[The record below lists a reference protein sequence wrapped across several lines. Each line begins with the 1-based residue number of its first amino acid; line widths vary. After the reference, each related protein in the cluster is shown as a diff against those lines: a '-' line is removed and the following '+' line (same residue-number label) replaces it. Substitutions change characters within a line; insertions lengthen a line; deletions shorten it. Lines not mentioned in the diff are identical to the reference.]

1 MDWCAIET
9 VLLDMDGTLL
19 DLYFDSYLWKQHLPL
34 RYAERHGID
43 VESAKREIVPK
54 IKAKEGSLQWY
65 CLDYWTCELGVDI
78 SFLEREVGHLIALR
92 PHVTEFLDFLR
103 RRELQVALTTNA
115 HRRSLDHK
123 LARTGLTDYF
133 DAIVSSHDFGIP
145 KEERGFWQRLH
156 TQVDYDPATTL
167 LIDDN
172 PNVLRAALA
181 YGIQHLRG
189 IALPDSR
196 AAPRRHDDFLVIESF
211 LDLLPQAGLD
221 TTVGQVADSTP

>member
-103 RRELQVALTTNA
+103 RRELQVALQTNA
-115 HRRSLDHK
+115 HRRSL
-123 LARTGLTDYF
+123 
-133 DAIVSSHDFGIP
+133 
-145 KEERGFWQRLH
+145 
-156 TQVDYDPATTL
+156 
-167 LIDDN
+167 
-172 PNVLRAALA
+172 
-181 YGIQHLRG
+181 
-189 IALPDSR
+189 
-196 AAPRRHDDFLVIESF
+196 
-211 LDLLPQAGLD
+211 
-221 TTVGQVADSTP
+221 